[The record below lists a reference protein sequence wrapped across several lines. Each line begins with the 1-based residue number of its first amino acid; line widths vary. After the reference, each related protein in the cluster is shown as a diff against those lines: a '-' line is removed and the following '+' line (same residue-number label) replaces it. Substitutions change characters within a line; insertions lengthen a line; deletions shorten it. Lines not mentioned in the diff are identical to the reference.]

1 MTIFDE
7 AAGTADTTLTIVG
20 VGASAGGIE
29 ALEQFFASP
38 CLAANVAFIV
48 ATHMMADK
56 PSALTQILSRHTAL
70 SVEQAVHGTLVSAG
84 SVYVLQPGQVVSL
97 RDGRLQVETVPPG
110 QRVHNV
116 IDLLLGSIASDRDN
130 RAVGV
135 VLSGTGTDGALGCR
149 AIRER
154 GGLTIAQVGDG
165 SAVQF
170 SGMPSS
176 AVAARAIDLQLPVNA
191 MMDRISYYADS
202 LDQAD
207 ASRLPDQPLF
217 DQLCQLLRRHTGH
230 DFSGYK
236 PTTFWRRVKRRMQVL
251 QLERVES
258 YIAHIEADP
267 KEAAM
272 LFRDLLI
279 SVTSFFRD
287 TGAFE
292 TLQDDVVP
300 ALFKGRDP
308 ADGIR
313 VWVPG
318 CATGEEVYSL
328 AILLLEYA
336 QTLDEPRPG
345 IKLFATDI
353 DEEALSIARAGRY
366 PAALLE
372 AVSPERCSRF
382 FSSDGGNFVVSKAV
396 RELCTFSSHS
406 VLKDPPFSRIDL
418 VSCRNL
424 LIYLNLKT
432 QNQLMPTFHF
442 ALRPQGYLFVGI
454 AESVTRHAE
463 LFAPVNKKHRIFQ
476 RVSMTSPRTALPLMP
491 SERRHPMQRESIS
504 FNSPRGLSGLRRS
517 LETHILRY
525 HAPAHV
531 LVNEQGE
538 AVYYSANTGGF
549 LEHAAGAP
557 SRQLQVS
564 ARPELRLGLRRALQ
578 ESLRSQQPATSPRM
592 RLEIGGQLRW
602 VEVFVEPFDQDDG
615 ERLYLVLF
623 RDLGASER
631 PAAAAESGAGA
642 DAAQIAQELKET
654 REELQSTYEEFE
666 TVVEELRLSN
676 EELSSVNEE
685 MQSSNEELETS
696 KEELQ
701 SLNEELNTVNLD
713 LSQNIEA
720 LDQTNAELCGLLES
734 TEIATIFLD
743 RQLAIRNFTPAATG
757 MFNLIAGDR
766 GRAITDIAHELDIAD
781 LRQELLRVL
790 QSGKSEERATAR
802 KDGSAHY
809 LMRILPYHGE
819 QAESGGL
826 LVTLI
831 DVTALI
837 EADVRHGLMIGE
849 LNHRVRNMLAVI
861 SAVAMQ
867 TLGENVQSPALQK
880 FLDRLKAMSRT
891 YKLLTRMSWRHTPLR
906 ELVIQELHAVAEPH
920 RFRVD
925 GPAVQLNAKATVALG
940 MTLHE
945 LTTNAV
951 KHGAL
956 SSQHGRLAVT
966 WSVGEQMLTIRWEEA
981 GGPPATAPE
990 HRGFGSMLI
999 DRQLAFELHGR
1010 SESRF
1015 TEAGLAV
1022 TLQIPMD
1029 ALAETNEEVP
1039 DGGA

>member
-1 MTIFDE
+1 MTISGD
-7 AAGTADTTLTIVG
+7 AAGAADPTVTIVG

-38 CLAANVAFIV
+38 CLATDVAFIV

-56 PSALTQILSRHTAL
+56 PSVLSQIIARQTAL
-70 SVEQAVHGTLVSAG
+70 SVEHAVDGATVAAG
-84 SVYVLQPGQVVSL
+84 SVYVLQPGQVVSVL
-97 RDGRLQVETVPPG
+97 EGRLQVDAMPPG

-154 GGLTIAQVGDG
+154 GGLTIAQIGNG
-165 SAVQF
+165 GAVQF

-176 AVAARAIDLQLPVNA
+176 AIAARAIDLQLPVNA

-202 LDQAD
+202 LDQAE

-217 DQLCQLLRRHTGH
+217 EQLCQLLHRHTGH

-258 YIAHIEADP
+258 YIAHIETEP
-267 KEAAM
+267 KEAAL

-287 TGAFE
+287 AGAFE
-292 TLQDDVVP
+292 TLQEDVIP
-300 ALFKGRDP
+300 ALFAGREP
-308 ADGIR
+308 ADSIR

-318 CATGEEVYSL
+318 CATGEEAYSL

-336 QTLDEPRPG
+336 QTLPEPRPG

-353 DEEALSIARAGRY
+353 DEDALNIARAGRY

-372 AVSPERCSRF
+372 AVTPERCNRF
-382 FSSDGGNFVVSKAV
+382 FSSDGGNFVISKAV

-463 LFAPVNKKHRIFQ
+463 LFVPLNKKHRIFQ
-476 RVSMTSPRTALPLMP
+476 RVSMTSPRTAMPLLS
-491 SERRHPMQRESIS
+491 SERRHPAQREGLG
-504 FNSPRGLSGLRRS
+504 FNPPRGLSGLRRS
-517 LETHILRY
+517 LETHILRD

-531 LVNEQGE
+531 LINQQGE
-538 AVYYSANTGGF
+538 AVYYSSNTGGF

-564 ARPELRLGLRRALQ
+564 ARPELRLGLRHALQ
-578 ESLRSQQPATSPRM
+578 ETLRSRQPATSPRM
-592 RLEIGGQLRW
+592 RLEIGGMLRW
-602 VEVFVEPFDQDDG
+602 VEVVVEPFDHDDG
-615 ERLYLVLF
+615 EHLYLVLF
-623 RDLGASER
+623 RDLGAGQR
-631 PAAAAESGAGA
+631 AAAGTEPGDEA
-642 DAAQIAQELKET
+642 DAAQLARELKET

-713 LSQNIEA
+713 LSQNIDA
-720 LDQTNAELCGLLES
+720 LDQSNAELCGLLES
-734 TEIATIFLD
+734 TQIATIFLD
-743 RQLAIRNFTPAATG
+743 RHLAIRSFTPAATG
-757 MFNLIAGDR
+757 MFNLIASDR
-766 GRAITDIAHELDIAD
+766 GRSITDIAHELDIAD

-790 QSGKSEERATAR
+790 HSGNSEERATAR
-802 KDGSAHY
+802 KDGHAHY

-819 QAESGGL
+819 QTESGGL
-826 LVTLI
+826 LVTLVE
-831 DVTALI
+831 VTALI

-867 TLGENVQSPALQK
+867 TLGESVPPPALQK
-880 FLDRLKAMSRT
+880 FLARLKAMSRT

-906 ELVIQELHAVAEPH
+906 ELVTQELQAVAETS
-920 RFRVD
+920 RFQVQ
-925 GPAVQLNAKATVALG
+925 GPSVQLNAKATVALG

-956 SSQHGRLAVT
+956 SGAGGKVAVT
-966 WSVGEQMLTIRWEEA
+966 WSLDAQETLTIHWSET
-981 GGPPATAPE
+981 GGPSAAAPGR
-990 HRGFGSMLI
+990 RGFGSMLI
-999 DRQLAFELHGR
+999 ERQLSFELRGT

-1015 TEAGLAV
+1015 TEHGLQV
-1022 TLQIPMD
+1022 TLQIPLG
-1029 ALAETNEEVP
+1029 ALAESNEEVP
-1039 DGGA
+1039 DGA